1 MKPVT
6 TGTEDFR
13 EFLTG
18 NFYYIDKTDF
28 IETVFHEKV
37 SLFTRP
43 RRFGKTLNMSMLYY
57 FFSNKGQ
64 ESARL
69 FDGMKISKNTEIMR
83 HQNQYP
89 VIFLTLKDMKNP
101 DFKQQTDY
109 FSFLIAR
116 EVRNHEELFE
126 SPHLLPSEKETL
138 KRYDF
143 RQADLIDLQNALLN
157 LCTCLEKHYQKKVI
171 LLIDEYDVPLQN
183 EFLNGY
189 YNEMSHFISA
199 VFSSALKTN
208 PSLERG
214 VLTGCLRIAKESI
227 FTGLNNFSVY
237 SIFNKDT
244 SSRHFGFTNDEV
256 DQILRDY
263 QLTDYKNKTAEWY
276 NGYLFGNEE
285 IYNPWSVLNYV
296 KQIVYGNDAQPRS
309 YWANTSSNDIVYNYI
324 KTGTYEMKQTFEAL
338 VQGHAVTEHIA
349 EELTYREMDDAE
361 NVYSFMLFTGY
372 LKIKE
377 AVCGADG
384 EVLPGMYRLVIP
396 NKEVQIIFENQF
408 QKYFT
413 DYVRDKKG
421 LLLDDLKEGRVNQAN
436 LLLNDILFNSVS
448 FYDNYEAFYHGFMTG
463 LFAGYP
469 VESNMESGEGRFD
482 IAVLSPSPFGTN
494 VVIECKKSK
503 ERKDLKADSRNAAQQ
518 IIEKKYIEGL
528 HARGYD
534 IVRGYGIAFYEKGC
548 YITAAE

>member
-57 FFSNKGQ
+57 FFSNKEQ

-171 LLIDEYDVPLQN
+171 LLIDEYDVPLQSA
-183 EFLNGY
+183 FLNGY

-199 VFSSALKTN
+199 VFSSALKTH
-208 PSLERG
+208 PRMERG
-214 VLTGCLRIAKESI
+214 VLTGCLLIA
-227 FTGLNNFSVY
+227 
-237 SIFNKDT
+237 
-244 SSRHFGFTNDEV
+244 
-256 DQILRDY
+256 
-263 QLTDYKNKTAEWY
+263 
-276 NGYLFGNEE
+276 
-285 IYNPWSVLNYV
+285 P
-296 KQIVYGNDAQPRS
+296 
-309 YWANTSSNDIVYNYI
+309 
-324 KTGTYEMKQTFEAL
+324 
-338 VQGHAVTEHIA
+338 
-349 EELTYREMDDAE
+349 
-361 NVYSFMLFTGY
+361 
-372 LKIKE
+372 
-377 AVCGADG
+377 
-384 EVLPGMYRLVIP
+384 
-396 NKEVQIIFENQF
+396 
-408 QKYFT
+408 
-413 DYVRDKKG
+413 
-421 LLLDDLKEGRVNQAN
+421 
-436 LLLNDILFNSVS
+436 
-448 FYDNYEAFYHGFMTG
+448 
-463 LFAGYP
+463 
-469 VESNMESGEGRFD
+469 
-482 IAVLSPSPFGTN
+482 
-494 VVIECKKSK
+494 
-503 ERKDLKADSRNAAQQ
+503 
-518 IIEKKYIEGL
+518 
-528 HARGYD
+528 
-534 IVRGYGIAFYEKGC
+534 
-548 YITAAE
+548 

>member
-1 MKPVT
+1 M
-6 TGTEDFR
+6 
-13 EFLTG
+13 
-18 NFYYIDKTDF
+18 
-28 IETVFHEKV
+28 
-37 SLFTRP
+37 
-43 RRFGKTLNMSMLYY
+43 
-57 FFSNKGQ
+57 
-64 ESARL
+64 
-69 FDGMKISKNTEIMR
+69 
-83 HQNQYP
+83 
-89 VIFLTLKDMKNP
+89 
-101 DFKQQTDY
+101 
-109 FSFLIAR
+109 
-116 EVRNHEELFE
+116 
-126 SPHLLPSEKETL
+126 
-138 KRYDF
+138 
-143 RQADLIDLQNALLN
+143 
-157 LCTCLEKHYQKKVI
+157 
-171 LLIDEYDVPLQN
+171 
-183 EFLNGY
+183 
-189 YNEMSHFISA
+189 
-199 VFSSALKTN
+199 
-208 PSLERG
+208 
-214 VLTGCLRIAKESI
+214 
-227 FTGLNNFSVY
+227 
-237 SIFNKDT
+237 
-244 SSRHFGFTNDEV
+244 
-256 DQILRDY
+256 
-263 QLTDYKNKTAEWY
+263 
-276 NGYLFGNEE
+276 
-285 IYNPWSVLNYV
+285 

-377 AVCGADG
+377 SVCGADG

-408 QKYFT
+408 QKYFS

-463 LFAGYP
+463 LFAGYS

-482 IAVLSPSPFGTN
+482 IAVLSPNPFGTN

-503 ERKDLKADSRNAAQQ
+503 ERKDLKTDSRNAAQQ

>member
-57 FFSNKGQ
+57 FFSNKEQ

-116 EVRNHEELFE
+116 EVRNHEELFD
-126 SPHLLPSEKETL
+126 SPHLLSSEKETL

-171 LLIDEYDVPLQN
+171 LLIDEYDVPLQSA
-183 EFLNGY
+183 FLNGY

-237 SIFNKDT
+237 SIFNKDA
-244 SSRHFGFTNDEV
+244 SSRHFGFTDGEV
-256 DQILRDY
+256 DRILADY
-263 QLTDYKNKTAEWY
+263 HLTEYKDRTAEWY
-276 NGYLFGNEE
+276 DGYLFGNEE

-296 KQIVYGNDAQPRS
+296 KQIVYGNDPQPRS

-349 EELTYREMDDAE
+349 EELTYREMDDTE

-384 EVLPGMYRLVIP
+384 EPLPGVYRLVIP

-421 LLLDDLKEGRVNQAN
+421 LFLDDLKEGRVDHAN

-482 IAVLSPSPFGTN
+482 IAVLSPNPFGTN

-503 ERKDLKADSRNAAQQ
+503 ERKDLKEDSRKAARQ
-518 IIEKKYIEGL
+518 ITEKKYVEGL
-528 HARGYD
+528 QARGYD
-534 IVRGYGIAFYEKGC
+534 IVRGYGIAFYGKGC

>member
-57 FFSNKGQ
+57 FFSNKEQ

-69 FDGMKISKNTEIMR
+69 FNGMKISKNTEIMR

-171 LLIDEYDVPLQN
+171 LLIDEYDVPLQSA
-183 EFLNGY
+183 FLNGY

-276 NGYLFGNEE
+276 DGYLFGNEE

-349 EELTYREMDDAE
+349 EELTYREMDDTE
-361 NVYSFMLFTGY
+361 NIYSFMLFTGY

-377 AVCGADG
+377 SVCGTDG
-384 EVLPGMYRLVIP
+384 EPLPGMYRLVIP

-408 QKYFT
+408 QKYFS

-463 LFAGYP
+463 LFAGYS

-482 IAVLSPSPFGTN
+482 IAVLSPNPFGTN

-503 ERKDLKADSRNAAQQ
+503 ERKDLKTDSRNAAQQ

>member
-1 MKPVT
+1 MQPIT
-6 TGTEDFR
+6 TGTEDFK
-13 EFLTG
+13 EFLTE
-18 NFYYIDKTDF
+18 NFYYIDKTEF
-28 IETVFHEKV
+28 IETALIEKV

-57 FFSNKGQ
+57 FFSNK
-64 ESARL
+64 EKKNARL
-69 FDGMKISKNTEIMR
+69 FDGLKISKNAEIMR
-83 HQNQYP
+83 CQNQYP

-101 DFKQQTDY
+101 DFRQQTDY
-109 FSFLIAR
+109 FSSLIAR
-116 EVRNHEELFE
+116 EVRNHTELFD

-143 RQADLIDLQNALLN
+143 RQADLTDLQNALLN

-171 LLIDEYDVPLQN
+171 LLIDEYDVPLQSA
-183 EFLNGY
+183 FLNGY

-199 VFSSALKTN
+199 VFSSVLKTN

-237 SIFNKDT
+237 SIFNKDA
-244 SSRHFGFTNDEV
+244 SSRHFGFTDGEV
-256 DQILRDY
+256 DQIL
-263 QLTDYKNKTAEWY
+263 TDYHLTEYKDRTAEWY
-276 NGYLFGNEE
+276 DGYLFGNEE

-296 KQIVYGNDAQPRS
+296 KQIVYGNDPQPRS

-324 KTGTYEMKQTFEAL
+324 KTGTYEMTQTFETL

-349 EELTYREMDDAE
+349 EELTYREMDDTE

-384 EVLPGMYRLVIP
+384 EPLPGVYRLVIP
-396 NKEVQIIFENQF
+396 NKEVRIIFENQF

-421 LLLDDLKEGRVNQAN
+421 LFLDDLKEGRVDHAN
-436 LLLNDILFNSVS
+436 LMLNDILFNSVS

-469 VESNMESGEGRFD
+469 MESNMESGEGRFD

-494 VVIECKKSK
+494 VVIECKRSK
-503 ERKDLKADSRNAAQQ
+503 ERKDLKSDSQKAARQ
-518 IIEKKYIEGL
+518 IVEKKYAEGL
-528 HARGYD
+528 QARGYD
-534 IVRGYGIAFYEKGC
+534 IVRGYGIAFYGKGC

>member
-57 FFSNKGQ
+57 FFSNKEQ

-69 FDGMKISKNTEIMR
+69 FNGMKISKNTEIMR

-171 LLIDEYDVPLQN
+171 LLIDEYDVPLQSA
-183 EFLNGY
+183 FLNGY

-237 SIFNKDT
+237 SIFNKDA

-276 NGYLFGNEE
+276 DGYLFGNEE

-296 KQIVYGNDAQPRS
+296 KQIVYGNDPQPKS

-377 AVCGADG
+377 SVCGTDG
-384 EVLPGMYRLVIP
+384 EPLPGMYRLVIP

-408 QKYFT
+408 QKYFS

-463 LFAGYP
+463 LFAGYS

-482 IAVLSPSPFGTN
+482 IAVLSPNPFGTN

-503 ERKDLKADSRNAAQQ
+503 ERKDLKTDSRNAAQQ